1 MSANILS
8 LNDGTANRPINEDHM
23 IDEVLIFEQVGSI
36 KWDLD
41 VPYQKVQ
48 SRKCDQGIN

>member
-8 LNDGTANRPINEDHM
+8 LNDGGANRPINEDHM
-23 IDEVLIFEQVGSI
+23 TDEVLIFVGAGSI

-41 VPYQKVQ
+41 VPYQKA
-48 SRKCDQGIN
+48 